1 MPSWIFFV
9 LLCGRF
15 EKKIESGIIESGD
28 LVSAN
33 PLLLAVS
40 FLARYHNVLVHV

>member
-1 MPSWIFFV
+1 MLSWVVFV

-15 EKKIESGIIESGD
+15 KKIESGIIESGD
-28 LVSAN
+28 LASAN

-40 FLARYHNVLVHV
+40 FLARYLNVLVHV